1 KSAVWG
7 CVVGLLAAVGVQIA
21 YISLWQNFHA
31 VVPGRF
37 YRCAYPSEADLEE
50 AIRRHGIRTV
60 INLRGICFGADFYM
74 DECRATHH
82 LNVSQEDVGLSA
94 GRLPPVCELRLLV
107 RALDHSECP
116 ILIHCRQGIDR
127 TGLVS
132 ALILLLYT
140 DADVSSARGQ
150 LGLPYGHVPLG

>member
-1 KSAVWG
+1 
-7 CVVGLLAAVGVQIA
+7 
-21 YISLWQNFHA
+21 
-31 VVPGRF
+31 

-82 LNVSQEDVGLSA
+82 LNVSQEDVGFSA
-94 GRLPPVCELRLLV
+94 GRLPPVCEMHLLV

-150 LGLPYGHVPLG
+150 LGLPYGHVPLGRTVYMHEFFNLYEEWLAKQGLEHSREQFRRWL